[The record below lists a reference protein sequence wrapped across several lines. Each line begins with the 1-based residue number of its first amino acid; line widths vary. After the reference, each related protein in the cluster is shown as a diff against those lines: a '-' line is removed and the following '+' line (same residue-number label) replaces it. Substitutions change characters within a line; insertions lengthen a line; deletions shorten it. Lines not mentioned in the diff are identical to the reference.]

1 MKSRV
6 ICHLGCYINHF
17 LYAFLYA
24 KSRIL
29 AHKFDLRNS
38 DGTDLL
44 RDGNE
49 RKNLYVVQ
57 GLIKHNGVHASD
69 MRLTLS
75 FNAKPYSVIRYVLA
89 RIVNQQKYDL
99 SLWFSA

>member
-29 AHKFDLRNS
+29 ARKFDLRYS
-38 DGTDLL
+38 EGTDLL
-44 RDGNE
+44 RNGNK
-49 RKNLYVVQ
+49 RKNLI
-57 GLIKHNGVHASD
+57 GLVKHKDVHASD

-75 FNAKPYSVIRYVLA
+75 FNAKPYSVIRCILTNIRFYIIKNVTFP
-89 RIVNQQKYDL
+89 
-99 SLWFSA
+99 SGF